1 MKNKFPFIALTLA
14 LIMTLLAGCSGG
26 GSGSGGETAGTDS
39 KAASGEASSNAGNS
53 GSGKETIQFWHSIG
67 GKNGEFLDAMIKR
80 FNSSQDKIEVVG
92 TFQGS
97 YQETVTKLQQ
107 AVAAKTAPDVTM
119 LERSNVQLFAD
130 AEVLEDLAPYMEKSG
145 LSKDDFEE
153 GLMGH
158 SYFNDKLVSLP
169 FNRSTPVMHINK
181 SMLDEKGLSIPT
193 TWDELKKTAEA
204 LVVKEN
210 GEVKRY
216 GLTMPYD
223 TWYPIAMI
231 TQAGGKFFNDE
242 GTSVGY
248 TTEASKTFK
257 YLKELQNIGA
267 LYYPPS
273 QDSGNITNQMF
284 TSGKVGILFQ
294 STGSISGL
302 TQGAKFDYVTA
313 FLPQDKQYATPTG
326 GGNVAMMA
334 ASKHKDAAWEFM
346 HWLMTS
352 PEGAQQFVID
362 TGYLPFTKQMVDSD
376 AIKQLWEKEPNRK
389 VAFEQLQY
397 AVDTN
402 KSVQWPQVEQE
413 FNKAIQAIMY
423 DNKDVDATL
432 NSYKEEVDRILKN

>member
-193 TWDELKKTAEA
+193 TWDELKKQPKRWSSRKTA
-204 LVVKEN
+204 
-210 GEVKRY
+210 R
-216 GLTMPYD
+216 
-223 TWYPIAMI
+223 
-231 TQAGGKFFNDE
+231 
-242 GTSVGY
+242 
-248 TTEASKTFK
+248 
-257 YLKELQNIGA
+257 
-267 LYYPPS
+267 
-273 QDSGNITNQMF
+273 
-284 TSGKVGILFQ
+284 
-294 STGSISGL
+294 
-302 TQGAKFDYVTA
+302 
-313 FLPQDKQYATPTG
+313 
-326 GGNVAMMA
+326 
-334 ASKHKDAAWEFM
+334 
-346 HWLMTS
+346 
-352 PEGAQQFVID
+352 
-362 TGYLPFTKQMVDSD
+362 
-376 AIKQLWEKEPNRK
+376 
-389 VAFEQLQY
+389 
-397 AVDTN
+397 
-402 KSVQWPQVEQE
+402 
-413 FNKAIQAIMY
+413 
-423 DNKDVDATL
+423 
-432 NSYKEEVDRILKN
+432 